1 MMVIRKRYE
10 GQLNELFKDIR
21 TLGLQTYSMIDQ
33 SIRVLTD
40 SQITHA
46 REIINKDKK
55 INRLEFDIN
64 EKVVMLIMKQQP
76 MAKDLRLMMS
86 TLKIASE
93 FERMA
98 DNAANIAK
106 IRTRAKFTDKYL
118 VMRLETMGRLALLML
133 KDLNDAAKNDD
144 LELVKEIIDRDHDID
159 DLYKQI
165 VNSTYLIDNDPFV
178 SGQAHLV
185 ARYLERIGDH
195 IVNISEHIYYFIT
208 GERYESYDN

>member
-1 MMVIRKRYE
+1 MVIRKRYE

-21 TLGLQTYSMIDQ
+21 TLGLRTYSMIDQ

-40 SQITHA
+40 SQVTHA
-46 REIINKDKK
+46 RKIIKNDTEINK
-55 INRLEFDIN
+55 LEYDVN
-64 EKVVMLIMKQQP
+64 EKVVMLITKQQP
-76 MAKDLRLMMS
+76 MAKDLRLMIS
-86 TLKIASE
+86 ALKIASE

-106 IRTRAKFTDKYL
+106 IRTRVKFSDKYL
-118 VMRLETMGRLALLML
+118 VMRLEAMGRLALLML
-133 KDLNDAAKNDD
+133 KDLNDAAKDDD
-144 LELVKEIIDRDHDID
+144 LDLVKEIIERDKDID

-165 VNSTYLIDNDPFV
+165 VNSSYLIDNDPFV
-178 SGQAHLV
+178 AGQAHLV

-195 IVNISEHIYYFIT
+195 IVNIAEHIYYFIT

>member
-1 MMVIRKRYE
+1 MVIRKRYE

-21 TLGLQTYSMIDQ
+21 TLGLRTYSMIDQ

-40 SQITHA
+40 SQVTHA
-46 REIINKDKK
+46 RKIIKNDTEINK
-55 INRLEFDIN
+55 LEYDVN
-64 EKVVMLIMKQQP
+64 EKVVMLITKQQP

-93 FERMA
+93 FERMG

-106 IRTRAKFTDKYL
+106 IRTRVKFSDKYL
-118 VMRLETMGRLALLML
+118 VMRLEAMGRLALLML
-133 KDLNDAAKNDD
+133 KDLNDAAKDDD
-144 LELVKEIIDRDHDID
+144 LDLVKEIIERDKDID

-165 VNSTYLIDNDPFV
+165 VNSSYLIDNDPFV
-178 SGQAHLV
+178 AGQAHLV

-195 IVNISEHIYYFIT
+195 IVNIAEHIYYFIT

>member
-1 MMVIRKRYE
+1 MVIRKRYE

-21 TLGLQTYSMIDQ
+21 TLGLCTYSMIDQ

-40 SQITHA
+40 SQVTHA
-46 REIINKDKK
+46 RKIIKNDTEINK
-55 INRLEFDIN
+55 LEYDVN
-64 EKVVMLIMKQQP
+64 EKVVMLITKQQP

-86 TLKIASE
+86 ALKIASE
-93 FERMA
+93 FERMG

-106 IRTRAKFTDKYL
+106 IRTRVKFSDKYL
-118 VMRLETMGRLALLML
+118 VMRLEAMGRLALLML
-133 KDLNDAAKNDD
+133 KDLNDAAKDDD
-144 LELVKEIIDRDHDID
+144 LDLVKEIIERDKDID

-165 VNSTYLIDNDPFV
+165 VNSSYLIDNDPFV
-178 SGQAHLV
+178 AGQAHLV

-195 IVNISEHIYYFIT
+195 IVNIAEHIYYFIT

>member
-1 MMVIRKRYE
+1 MVIRKRYE

-21 TLGLQTYSMIDQ
+21 TLGLRTYSMIDQ

-40 SQITHA
+40 SQVTHA
-46 REIINKDKK
+46 RKIINNDTE
-55 INRLEFDIN
+55 INKLEYDVN
-64 EKVVMLIMKQQP
+64 EKVVMLITKQQP

-86 TLKIASE
+86 ALKIASE

-106 IRTRAKFTDKYL
+106 IRTRVKFSDKYL
-118 VMRLETMGRLALLML
+118 VMRLEAMGRLALLML
-133 KDLNDAAKNDD
+133 KDLNDAAKGDD
-144 LELVKEIIDRDHDID
+144 LDLVKEIIERDKDID

-165 VNSTYLIDNDPFV
+165 VNSSYLIDNDPFV
-178 SGQAHLV
+178 AGQAHLV

-195 IVNISEHIYYFIT
+195 IVNIAEHIYYFIT

>member
-1 MMVIRKRYE
+1 MVIRKRYE

-21 TLGLQTYSMIDQ
+21 TLGLRTYSMIDQ

-40 SQITHA
+40 SQVTHA
-46 REIINKDKK
+46 RKIIKNDTEINK
-55 INRLEFDIN
+55 LEYDVN
-64 EKVVMLIMKQQP
+64 EKVVMLITKQQP
-76 MAKDLRLMMS
+76 IAKDLRLMMS
-86 TLKIASE
+86 ALKIASE

-106 IRTRAKFTDKYL
+106 IRTRVKFSDKYL
-118 VMRLETMGRLALLML
+118 VMRLEAMGRLALLML
-133 KDLNDAAKNDD
+133 KDLNDAAKGDD
-144 LELVKEIIDRDHDID
+144 LDLVKEIIERDKDID

-165 VNSTYLIDNDPFV
+165 VNSSYLIDNDPFV
-178 SGQAHLV
+178 AGQAHLV

-195 IVNISEHIYYFIT
+195 IVNIAEHIYYFIT

>member
-1 MMVIRKRYE
+1 MVIRKRYE

-21 TLGLQTYSMIDQ
+21 TLGLRTYSMIDQ

-40 SQITHA
+40 SQVTRA
-46 REIINKDKK
+46 RKIIKNDTEINK
-55 INRLEFDIN
+55 LEYDIN
-64 EKVVMLIMKQQP
+64 EKVVMLITKQQP

-86 TLKIASE
+86 ALKIASE

-98 DNAANIAK
+98 DNAANIAQ
-106 IRTRAKFTDKYL
+106 IRTRVKFSDKYL
-118 VMRLETMGRLALLML
+118 VMRLEAMGRLALLML
-133 KDLNDAAKNDD
+133 KDLNDAAKGDD
-144 LELVKEIIDRDHDID
+144 LDLVKEIIERDKDID

-165 VNSTYLIDNDPFV
+165 VNSSYLIDNDPFV
-178 SGQAHLV
+178 AGQANLV

-195 IVNISEHIYYFIT
+195 IVNIAEHIYYFIT

>member
-1 MMVIRKRYE
+1 MVIRKRYE

-21 TLGLQTYSMIDQ
+21 TLGLRTYSMIDQ

-40 SQITHA
+40 SQVTHA
-46 REIINKDKK
+46 RKIIKNDTEINK
-55 INRLEFDIN
+55 LEYDVN
-64 EKVVMLIMKQQP
+64 EKVVMLITKQQP

-86 TLKIASE
+86 ALKIASE
-93 FERMA
+93 FERMG

-106 IRTRAKFTDKYL
+106 IRTRVKFSDKYL
-118 VMRLETMGRLALLML
+118 VMRLEAMGRLALLML
-133 KDLNDAAKNDD
+133 KDLNDAAKDDD
-144 LELVKEIIDRDHDID
+144 LDLVKEIIERDKDID

-165 VNSTYLIDNDPFV
+165 VNSSYLIDNDPFV
-178 SGQAHLV
+178 AGQAHLV

-195 IVNISEHIYYFIT
+195 IVNIAEHIYYFIT

>member
-1 MMVIRKRYE
+1 MVIRKRYE

-21 TLGLQTYSMIDQ
+21 TLGLRTYSMIDQ

-40 SQITHA
+40 SQVTHA
-46 REIINKDKK
+46 RKIIKNDTEINK
-55 INRLEFDIN
+55 LEYDVN
-64 EKVVMLIMKQQP
+64 EKVVMLITKQQP

-86 TLKIASE
+86 ALKIASE

-98 DNAANIAK
+98 DNAANIAQ
-106 IRTRAKFTDKYL
+106 IRTRVKFSDKYL
-118 VMRLETMGRLALLML
+118 VMRLEAMGRLALLML
-133 KDLNDAAKNDD
+133 KDLNDAAKDDD
-144 LELVKEIIDRDHDID
+144 LDLVKEIIERDKDID

-165 VNSTYLIDNDPFV
+165 VNSSYLIDNDPFV
-178 SGQAHLV
+178 AGQAHLV

-195 IVNISEHIYYFIT
+195 IVNIAEHIYYFIT

>member
-1 MMVIRKRYE
+1 MVIRKRYE

-21 TLGLQTYSMIDQ
+21 TLGLRTYSMIDQ

-40 SQITHA
+40 SQVTHA
-46 REIINKDKK
+46 RKIIKNDTEINK
-55 INRLEFDIN
+55 LEYDVN
-64 EKVVMLIMKQQP
+64 EKIVMLITKQQP

-86 TLKIASE
+86 ALKIASE

-106 IRTRAKFTDKYL
+106 IRTRVKFSDKYL
-118 VMRLETMGRLALLML
+118 VMRLEAMGRLALLML
-133 KDLNDAAKNDD
+133 KDLNDAAKGDD
-144 LELVKEIIDRDHDID
+144 LDLVKEIIERDKDID

-165 VNSTYLIDNDPFV
+165 VNSSYLIDNDPFV
-178 SGQAHLV
+178 AGQAHLV

-195 IVNISEHIYYFIT
+195 IVNIAEHIYYFIT

>member
-1 MMVIRKRYE
+1 MVIRKRYE

-21 TLGLQTYSMIDQ
+21 TLGLRTYSMIDQ

-40 SQITHA
+40 SQVAHA
-46 REIINKDKK
+46 RKIIKNDTEINK
-55 INRLEFDIN
+55 LEYDVN
-64 EKVVMLIMKQQP
+64 EKVVMLITKQQP

-86 TLKIASE
+86 ALKIASE
-93 FERMA
+93 FERMG

-106 IRTRAKFTDKYL
+106 IRTRVKFSDKYL
-118 VMRLETMGRLALLML
+118 VMRLEAMGRLALLML
-133 KDLNDAAKNDD
+133 KDLNDAAKDDD
-144 LELVKEIIDRDHDID
+144 LDLVKEIIERDKDID

-165 VNSTYLIDNDPFV
+165 VNSSYLIDNDPFV
-178 SGQAHLV
+178 AGQAHLV

-195 IVNISEHIYYFIT
+195 IVNIAEHIYYFIT

>member
-1 MMVIRKRYE
+1 MVIRKRYE
-10 GQLNELFKDIR
+10 GQLNDLFKDIR
-21 TLGLQTYSMIDQ
+21 TLGLRTYSMIDQ

-40 SQITHA
+40 SQVTHA
-46 REIINKDKK
+46 RKIIKNDTEINK
-55 INRLEFDIN
+55 LEYDIN
-64 EKVVMLIMKQQP
+64 EKVVMLITKQQP

-86 TLKIASE
+86 ALKIASE

-106 IRTRAKFTDKYL
+106 IRTRVKFSDKYL
-118 VMRLETMGRLALLML
+118 VMRLEAMGRLALLML
-133 KDLNDAAKNDD
+133 KDLNDAANGDD
-144 LELVKEIIDRDHDID
+144 LDLVKEIIERDKDID

-165 VNSTYLIDNDPFV
+165 VNSSHLIDNDPFV
-178 SGQAHLV
+178 AGQAHLV

-195 IVNISEHIYYFIT
+195 IVNIAEHIYYFIT

>member
-1 MMVIRKRYE
+1 MVIRKRYE

-21 TLGLQTYSMIDQ
+21 TLGLRTYSMIDQ

-40 SQITHA
+40 SQVTHA
-46 REIINKDKK
+46 RKIIKNDTEINK
-55 INRLEFDIN
+55 LEYDVN
-64 EKVVMLIMKQQP
+64 EKVVMLITKQQP
-76 MAKDLRLMMS
+76 MAKDLRLMIS
-86 TLKIASE
+86 ALKIALE

-106 IRTRAKFTDKYL
+106 IRTRVKFSDKYL
-118 VMRLETMGRLALLML
+118 VMRLEAMGRLALLML
-133 KDLNDAAKNDD
+133 KDLNDAAKDDD
-144 LELVKEIIDRDHDID
+144 LDLVKEIIERDKDID

-165 VNSTYLIDNDPFV
+165 VNSSYLIDNDPFV
-178 SGQAHLV
+178 AGQAHLV

-195 IVNISEHIYYFIT
+195 IVNIAEHIYYFIT

>member
-1 MMVIRKRYE
+1 MVIRKRYE

-21 TLGLQTYSMIDQ
+21 TLGLRTYSMIDQ

-40 SQITHA
+40 SQVTHA
-46 REIINKDKK
+46 RKIIKNDTEINK
-55 INRLEFDIN
+55 LEYDVN
-64 EKVVMLIMKQQP
+64 EKVVMLITKQQP

-86 TLKIASE
+86 ALKIASE

-106 IRTRAKFTDKYL
+106 IRTRVKFSDKYL
-118 VMRLETMGRLALLML
+118 VMRLEAMGLLALLML
-133 KDLNDAAKNDD
+133 KDLNDAAKGDD
-144 LELVKEIIDRDHDID
+144 LDLVKEIIERDKDID

-165 VNSTYLIDNDPFV
+165 VNSSYLIDNDPFV
-178 SGQAHLV
+178 AGQAHLV

-195 IVNISEHIYYFIT
+195 IVNIAEHIYYFIT

>member
-1 MMVIRKRYE
+1 MVIRKRYE

-21 TLGLQTYSMIDQ
+21 TLGLRTYSMIDQ

-40 SQITHA
+40 SQVTHA
-46 REIINKDKK
+46 RKIIKNDTEINK
-55 INRLEFDIN
+55 LEYDVN
-64 EKVVMLIMKQQP
+64 EKVVMLITKQQP

-86 TLKIASE
+86 ALKIASE

-106 IRTRAKFTDKYL
+106 IRTRVKFSDKYL
-118 VMRLETMGRLALLML
+118 VMRLEAMGRLALLML
-133 KDLNDAAKNDD
+133 KDLNDAAKGDD
-144 LELVKEIIDRDHDID
+144 LDLVKEIIERDKDID

-165 VNSTYLIDNDPFV
+165 VNSSYLIDNDPFV
-178 SGQAHLV
+178 AGQAHLV

-195 IVNISEHIYYFIT
+195 IVNIAEHIYYFIT

>member
-1 MMVIRKRYE
+1 MVIRKRYE

-21 TLGLQTYSMIDQ
+21 TLGLRTYSMIDQ

-40 SQITHA
+40 SQVTHA
-46 REIINKDKK
+46 RKIIKNDTEINK
-55 INRLEFDIN
+55 LEYDVN
-64 EKVVMLIMKQQP
+64 EKVVMLITKQQP

-86 TLKIASE
+86 ALKIASE

-106 IRTRAKFTDKYL
+106 IRTRVKFSDKYL
-118 VMRLETMGRLALLML
+118 VIRLEAMGRLALLML
-133 KDLNDAAKNDD
+133 KDLNDAAKGDD
-144 LELVKEIIDRDHDID
+144 LDLVKEIIERDKDID

-165 VNSTYLIDNDPFV
+165 VNSSYLIDNDPFV
-178 SGQAHLV
+178 AGQAHLV

-195 IVNISEHIYYFIT
+195 IVNIAEHIYYFIT

>member
-1 MMVIRKRYE
+1 MVIRKRYE

-21 TLGLQTYSMIDQ
+21 TLGLRTYSMIDQ

-40 SQITHA
+40 SQVTHA
-46 REIINKDKK
+46 RKIIKNDTEINK
-55 INRLEFDIN
+55 LEYDVN
-64 EKVVMLIMKQQP
+64 EKVVMLITKQQP

-86 TLKIASE
+86 ALKIASE
-93 FERMA
+93 FERMG

-106 IRTRAKFTDKYL
+106 IRTRVKFSDKYL
-118 VMRLETMGRLALLML
+118 VMRLEAMGRLALLML
-133 KDLNDAAKNDD
+133 KDLNDAAKDDD
-144 LELVKEIIDRDHDID
+144 LDLVKEIIEQDKDID

-165 VNSTYLIDNDPFV
+165 VNSSYLIDNDPFV
-178 SGQAHLV
+178 AGQAHLV

-195 IVNISEHIYYFIT
+195 IVNIAEHIYYFIT

>member
-1 MMVIRKRYE
+1 MVIRKRYE

-21 TLGLQTYSMIDQ
+21 TLGLRTYSIIDQ

-40 SQITHA
+40 SQVTHA
-46 REIINKDKK
+46 RKIIKNDTEINK
-55 INRLEFDIN
+55 LEYDVN
-64 EKVVMLIMKQQP
+64 EKVVMLITKQQP

-86 TLKIASE
+86 ALKIASE
-93 FERMA
+93 FERMG

-106 IRTRAKFTDKYL
+106 IRTRVKFSDKYL
-118 VMRLETMGRLALLML
+118 VMRLEAMGRLALLML
-133 KDLNDAAKNDD
+133 KDLNDAAKDDD
-144 LELVKEIIDRDHDID
+144 LDLVKEIIERDKDID

-165 VNSTYLIDNDPFV
+165 VNSSYLIDNDPFV
-178 SGQAHLV
+178 AGQAHLV

-195 IVNISEHIYYFIT
+195 IVNIAEHIYYFIT

>member
-1 MMVIRKRYE
+1 MVIRKRYE

-21 TLGLQTYSMIDQ
+21 TLGLRTYSMIDQ

-40 SQITHA
+40 SQVTHA
-46 REIINKDKK
+46 RKIIKNDTEINK
-55 INRLEFDIN
+55 LEYDVN
-64 EKVVMLIMKQQP
+64 EKVVMLITKQQP
-76 MAKDLRLMMS
+76 MAKDLRLMIS
-86 TLKIASE
+86 ALKIASE

-106 IRTRAKFTDKYL
+106 IRTRVKFSDKYL
-118 VMRLETMGRLALLML
+118 VMRLEAMGRLALLML
-133 KDLNDAAKNDD
+133 KDLNDAAKGDD
-144 LELVKEIIDRDHDID
+144 LDLVKEIIERDKDID

-165 VNSTYLIDNDPFV
+165 VNSSYLIDNDPFV
-178 SGQAHLV
+178 AGQAHLV

-195 IVNISEHIYYFIT
+195 IVNIAEHIYYFIT